1 MMHGLNEVWI
11 CVCLIIAREEERM
24 SKLNGREGV
33 AEFVWSVD
41 SYIHM
46 NAETTVCRIEMWFAI
61 SGLDAFQHIWTFR
74 LMPINVFFQINYRIM
89 ILCRVLNVQFALM
102 HSEFP
107 ANRNRYKGKVGWV
120 RFCKTVLSQM
130 YSIREHV
137 NNLELSFSVRLSLH
151 PFWSHVFFM
160 FWMRSVRFEV
170 AHHAYAFQSMWLMN
184 IEHTITH
191 SLIHSHHSPCDGD
204 PSACCCVY
212 VYSCCCF
219 EL

>member
-102 HSEFP
+102 HSEPQSIQRQSGLSAFLQNCAVTNVFHSRTCEQSRTLFLCASLSP
-107 ANRNRYKGKVGWV
+107 SLPIACIFY
-120 RFCKTVLSQM
+120 VL
-130 YSIREHV
+130 
-137 NNLELSFSVRLSLH
+137 N
-151 PFWSHVFFM
+151 
-160 FWMRSVRFEV
+160 
-170 AHHAYAFQSMWLMN
+170 A
-184 IEHTITH
+184 
-191 SLIHSHHSPCDGD
+191 
-204 PSACCCVY
+204 
-212 VYSCCCF
+212 
-219 EL
+219 